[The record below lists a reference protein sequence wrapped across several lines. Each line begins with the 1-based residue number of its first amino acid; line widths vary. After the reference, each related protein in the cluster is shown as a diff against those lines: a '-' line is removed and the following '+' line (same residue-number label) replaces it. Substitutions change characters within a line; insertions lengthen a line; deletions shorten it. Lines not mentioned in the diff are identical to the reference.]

1 MKIKLSEIK
10 VADLDADS
18 VIMLNQ
24 FVRAARRNGADM
36 KMQYPDIVR
45 RVFSYAS
52 TTDDPDLIVLSM
64 RLHKHNARYVV
75 TANLEKPSFNL
86 YSKVT

>member
-10 VADLDADS
+10 VADLDASS

-24 FVRAARRNGADM
+24 FVRVARKNGADM
-36 KMQYPDIVR
+36 KMQYPNIVR

-52 TTDDPDLIVLSM
+52 KTDNPDLIVLSM
-64 RLHKHNARYVV
+64 RLRRHMARYVV
-75 TANLEKPSFNL
+75 TSNLEKPSFNF
-86 YSKVT
+86 YSKIS